1 MASKPP
7 LFSYHAAREALSQA
21 ARRRRASRAAVTRA
35 QCEGEPAEQPIPV
48 YRACAG
54 RQIVEQ
60 LLQALALAPR
70 VAMPAL
76 GEVEV
81 VPAQEEEE
89 EVMMLEA
96 VLEAVSE

>member
-1 MASKPP
+1 M
-7 LFSYHAAREALSQA
+7 
-21 ARRRRASRAAVTRA
+21 
-35 QCEGEPAEQPIPV
+35 

-81 VPAQEEEE
+81 VPAQEEEVV
-89 EVMMLEA
+89 VMMLEA
-96 VLEAVSE
+96 VSE

>member
-1 MASKPP
+1 M
-7 LFSYHAAREALSQA
+7 
-21 ARRRRASRAAVTRA
+21 
-35 QCEGEPAEQPIPV
+35 

-81 VPAQEEEE
+81 VPAQEEEVV
-89 EVMMLEA
+89 VMMLEA
-96 VLEAVSE
+96 VSERARLQWRRCLSRASIMPSCRGERRGARATVSTRLARTLSG

>member
-1 MASKPP
+1 M
-7 LFSYHAAREALSQA
+7 
-21 ARRRRASRAAVTRA
+21 
-35 QCEGEPAEQPIPV
+35 

-76 GEVEV
+76 SEVEV